1 MCGHSD
7 RVGRSAIAASRR
19 LYSSTSRSYVRC
31 RSPRG
36 RDTWSGSVGTRR
48 SRHCSVNR
56 MCGIGLPPDCA
67 CALTGPQ
74 DVSNRSGSRDYSHQ
88 GTEHTLRAITSYQ
101 HRSFRP
107 WSRPRLLSSKLSS
120 NLEAEIE
127 RSAVCLQAVA
137 GPRFEPTTWEHRAP
151 AGKGIQS
158 RVRFP

>member
-7 RVGRSAIAASRR
+7 LVGRSAIAARRR

-56 MCGIGLPPDCA
+56 LCGIGLPPDCA
-67 CALTGPQ
+67 GTLTGPF
-74 DVSNRSGSRDYSHQ
+74 DVSNRSGPRDYSHQ
-88 GTEHTLRAITSYQ
+88 CTEHTLRAITLYQ

-107 WSRPRLLSSKLSS
+107 WSRPRLTGSHNVVDCVALRAGPEHANEL
-120 NLEAEIE
+120 
-127 RSAVCLQAVA
+127 RSALNDSPLTLNESC
-137 GPRFEPTTWEHRAP
+137 EEHIR
-151 AGKGIQS
+151 
-158 RVRFP
+158 